1 MEGIEG
7 RAAPDAEELVDRA
20 VRVALAILPLVTHTC
35 PRVQW
40 ELPCAQTAAL
50 EAARAALQN
59 TRERAPSRPSFTF
72 TSSWSDAG
80 RSAVAEAAS
89 QEATRAVLG
98 QALDG
103 MESAEVDWQVHAL
116 LLA

>member
-20 VRVALAILPLVTHTC
+20 VRVAHVNTAFVKHAC
-35 PRVQW
+35 PHMQH

-72 TSSWSDAG
+72 TSGRSDAG
-80 RSAVAEAAS
+80 RSAAAEAAS

-103 MESAEVDWQVHAL
+103 MESADVDWQVHAL